1 MAETVRAAT
10 GEAVAEP
17 GRVREGLR
25 AYGLIAAMWVRSTMA
40 YRASFALT
48 TFTNF
53 AVTGLDFVAILLM
66 FSRVDALGGFSLA
79 EIAFLYGLS
88 SLAFG
93 LADMLIGSIE
103 RLGRRVRDGTLDTL
117 LVRPAP
123 VLAQV
128 AADRFALRRL
138 GRVTQGLL
146 VLGFALSSLDIDWTP
161 LKLLLMPGM
170 VLSGGAIFCAVFIA
184 GAAFQFVAQDASEV
198 SERVHVRRGDAV
210 AVPAGGVRAGTGARG
225 DLRAAAGLRQLAARV
240 LCAGAAVSA
249 GPARVGGVHV
259 AAGGGGLLCAGRA
272 GVAGGASFVPEYRE
286 LTELD
291 GVERGFIE
299 LDGVEKVFDV
309 RKKTGFM
316 KRERRQVRAVDS
328 ISFRV
333 ERGEMVG
340 YIGPN
345 GAGKSTT
352 IKMLTGILTPSAGRL
367 RVAGIDPSRERTRL
381 AHRIGVVFGQRTTLW
396 WDLPLVDS
404 YRLMHRMYRIPD
416 ARYRHNLDRLVE
428 LLALDDLLDVPVRQ
442 LSLGQRMRGDIAAAL
457 LHDPEVLYLDEPTIG
472 LDVVSKSKVREFLRE
487 MNAERGTTV
496 LLTTHDLQDI
506 EQLCKRVMVIDHGR
520 LMYDGPLAGLH
531 EAGESERT
539 LVVDLERELPPID
552 APAPARVVRVEGPR
566 QWLAFPAAESA
577 APLVARIAAEYPL
590 VDLSVREPDIEAVIA
605 KMLHSMG
612 DTPKPPP
619 ERASA

>member
-1 MAETVRAAT
+1 MT
-10 GEAVAEP
+10 GVDS
-17 GRVREGLR
+17 GL
-25 AYGLIAAMWVRSTMA
+25 
-40 YRASFALT
+40 
-48 TFTNF
+48 
-53 AVTGLDFVAILLM
+53 TG
-66 FSRVDALGGFSLA
+66 VD
-79 EIAFLYGLS
+79 
-88 SLAFG
+88 
-93 LADMLIGSIE
+93 DGS
-103 RLGRRVRDGTLDTL
+103 
-117 LVRPAP
+117 
-123 VLAQV
+123 
-128 AADRFALRRL
+128 
-138 GRVTQGLL
+138 
-146 VLGFALSSLDIDWTP
+146 
-161 LKLLLMPGM
+161 
-170 VLSGGAIFCAVFIA
+170 
-184 GAAFQFVAQDASEV
+184 
-198 SERVHVRRGDAV
+198 
-210 AVPAGGVRAGTGARG
+210 TGA
-225 DLRAAAGLRQLAARV
+225 D
-240 LCAGAAVSA
+240 S
-249 GPARVGGVHV
+249 
-259 AAGGGGLLCAGRA
+259 
-272 GVAGGASFVPEYRE
+272 
-286 LTELD
+286 
-291 GVERGFIE
+291 GFIE

-367 RVAGIDPSRERTRL
+367 RVAGIDPSRDRMRL

-416 ARYRHNLDRLVE
+416 ARYRENLDRLVE
-428 LLALDDLLDVPVRQ
+428 LLDLGDLLDVPVRQ

-487 MNAERGTTV
+487 LNAERGTTV

-531 EAGESERT
+531 EAGESERI

-552 APAPARVVRVEGPR
+552 APAPARVVRVDGPR

-605 KMLHSMG
+605 QMYA
-612 DTPKPPP
+612 
-619 ERASA
+619 ERATA